1 MRSQHRTTSDEHDA
15 FTGWR
20 HVIVRM
26 RRAGVRKAIKQKS
39 HRTDRRGARRQ
50 MRNRTANADD

>member
-1 MRSQHRTTSDEHDA
+1 VVMRCQHRTTSGENDA

-26 RRAGVRKAIKQKS
+26 RRASVRKAIKQKLAE
-39 HRTDRRGARRQ
+39 R
-50 MRNRTANADD
+50 